1 LGDRQY
7 TGACFWCLNFPLRL
21 VVMKSIPLKAK
32 HEQLGASFTDF
43 GGWEMPVRYSSDL
56 AEHHAV
62 RTAAGLFDISH
73 MGEIFI
79 EGKTAASFLDYAI
92 VGAASEI
99 AIGRAKYSL
108 ICNEA
113 GGIIDDLIVYRLG
126 QNAFLVVAN
135 ASNKDAVA
143 SAIRNRATGFEVEVK
158 DESDSWA
165 LLAIQGPKSVKI
177 LSQITTSPLE
187 DLKYYAISEAEIAE
201 VTCLL
206 ARTGYTGEDG
216 FEIYIPVESADKVF
230 DQIIAAGHEHGL
242 LPTGLACRDTL
253 RLEAGMPLYGHE
265 MNLEVN
271 PYQAGFGKVVRLDK
285 PEDFVGKAAL
295 TKLSQMTQAKVLVG
309 LAGEGKRAARA
320 DYQVF
325 VEGSASPIGSV
336 TSGVLSPT
344 LGYPVAMA
352 YLSADFADVDTPI
365 SVDIRGARTPFTV
378 VKLPFYKRAT
388 N

>member
-1 LGDRQY
+1 
-7 TGACFWCLNFPLRL
+7 
-21 VVMKSIPLKAK
+21 MKSIPLRAN
-32 HEQLGASFTDF
+32 HESLGVSFTDF

-62 RTAAGLFDISH
+62 RQAAGLFDISH
-73 MGEIFI
+73 MGEIFV
-79 EGKTAASFLDYAI
+79 EGKGAAAFLDFAL
-92 VGAASEI
+92 VGSASEI

-135 ASNKDAVA
+135 ASNKDVVA
-143 SAIRNRATGFEVEVK
+143 SALTNRASGFDVEVK
-158 DESDSWA
+158 DESDSWV
-165 LLAIQGPKSVKI
+165 LLAIQGPNSVKI
-177 LSQITTSPLE
+177 LSQITTAPLTE
-187 DLKYYAISEAEIAE
+187 LKYYAISEAQIAE
-201 VTCLL
+201 VNCLL

-216 FEIYIPVESADKVF
+216 FEIYIPVESARQVF
-230 DQIIAAGHEHGL
+230 DQIMGAGKEHGL
-242 LPTGLACRDTL
+242 LPAGLACRDTL

-265 MNLEVN
+265 MNLDVN

-285 PEDFVGKAAL
+285 PDDFVGKAAL
-295 TKLSQMTQAKVLVG
+295 AKISQLAQTKVLVG

-320 DYQVF
+320 DYEVF
-325 VEGSASPIGSV
+325 VEGLDSPIGVV
-336 TSGVLSPT
+336 TSGALSPT
-344 LGYPVAMA
+344 LGFPVAMA
-352 YLSADFADVDTPI
+352 YLTADFADGDTPI

-378 VKLPFYKRAT
+378 VKLPFYKRDK